1 MQESE
6 NRQSIKLTYPVGCS
20 ADLRCAFPFYAM
32 IVCGVLKAWNNDSIP
47 YPQHPKLL
55 DLLNAFASLQL
66 DHVRE
71 TFGDGAAQELQRL
84 VRLLSEV
91 FERLEAEQG
100 TFPPV
105 GGKA

>member
-1 MQESE
+1 MKERETQ
-6 NRQSIKLTYPVGCS
+6 QHFKLTYPVGCS
-20 ADLRCAFPFYAM
+20 PELRSALPFFSM

-55 DLLNAFASLQL
+55 DLLNAFATPQMT
-66 DHVRE
+66 HVRD
-71 TFGDGAAQELQRL
+71 TFGEDAAQELERL
-84 VRLLSEV
+84 VRLLGEV
-91 FERLEAEQG
+91 FGKLEAEQG